1 MQVNSFKELPKIELH
16 LHLDCCL
23 SFDVVKIIDPNITP
37 DIYNKSFIA
46 SSNCSSLSEYISCAD
61 KAIELM
67 QTKDNLELII
77 EDLFKQLKDDNVIYC
92 EIRFAPLLHCE
103 KGLDPEKVMHI
114 VCESAL
120 LNSKK
125 YNVDYGLILCTLRHY
140 TKEQSMKTIK
150 LVKEFSLNGV
160 VGFDIAADEA
170 GYSLDNHVDAF
181 NYAKENKLNITAHA
195 GEAKGSESIWE
206 TIENLHATRIGHGV
220 RCTEDSGLVNFLA
233 ENNYH
238 LEICLTSNLKTKTF
252 NNFLEHTL
260 NQIND
265 SSISLSLNTDGRT
278 ISNTTLSKEYLIA
291 YKEFNWDLKKLKK
304 TNLEAIK
311 FSFSSEETKDKLI
324 KIINSSY

>member
-37 DIYNKSFIA
+37 DIYKKSFIA
-46 SSNCSSLSEYISCAD
+46 SSNCSSLSEYISCAE
-61 KAIELM
+61 KAIKLM

-220 RCTEDSGLVNFLA
+220 RCTEDSGLVSFLA

-260 NQIND
+260 NQIYD